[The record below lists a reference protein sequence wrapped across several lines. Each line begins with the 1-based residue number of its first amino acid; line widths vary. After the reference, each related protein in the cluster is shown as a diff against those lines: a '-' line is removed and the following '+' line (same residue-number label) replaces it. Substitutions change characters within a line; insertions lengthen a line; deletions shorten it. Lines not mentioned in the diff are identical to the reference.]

1 MLNLRKAETQ
11 SIEITGEGES
21 RYRFTFARFSAPE
34 RQRHIS
40 REEVAKRYTAEMMN
54 VSMDSMYEM
63 FNRHVNGIA
72 IKREEQATF
81 DLMMAAL
88 AWARIISALVSIER
102 FDEQW
107 YPESVPSEWETPEGF
122 LGNFESFREV
132 FELDN
137 VVITLNRSL
146 FGLRN
151 PDDAEKKRD
160 GENTASSETA
170 SANSPSQST
179 TTKSQRT
186 RSKKSQKT

>member
-11 SIEITGEGES
+11 SIEIAGEGES
-21 RYRFTFARFSAPE
+21 KYRFTFARFSAPE

-107 YPESVPSEWETPEGF
+107 YPETTPTEWETPEGF

-137 VVITLNRSL
+137 VVITLNRDL

-160 GENTASSETA
+160 GESTASSVTA
-170 SANSPSQST
+170 SANLQSQST
-179 TTKSQRT
+179 TKTSRKPV
-186 RSKKSQKT
+186 SKKSQKT